1 MSFSTQRACF
11 YVDCELAARTP
22 TASIGSH
29 GDAQESF
36 SRQRFGIGRFCGRCL
51 FQLEPSQ
58 TASNLCEEV
67 LQLLHRLSLILCDI
81 VTAVVRGLEHR
92 NDGMKAATQQR
103 GIWQLPANAI
113 QSQCKFGLHLW
124 NELFSIAVLKENI
137 WVKRS
142 MQLADA

>member
-36 SRQRFGIGRFCGRCL
+36 SRRRFGIGRFCGGCL

-67 LQLLHRLSLILCDI
+67 LQLLRRLSLILCDI
-81 VTAVVRGLEHR
+81 LIAVVRGLEHR
-92 NDGMKAATQQR
+92 NDGMKAATQQKGNLATACER
-103 GIWQLPANAI
+103 HTKPMQVRASLVERAVQHRCLEGE
-113 QSQCKFGLHLW
+113 HLGQA
-124 NELFSIAVLKENI
+124 F
-137 WVKRS
+137 
-142 MQLADA
+142 DA